1 MERHYKKIVPFIK
14 YEDVPARKIWQGTIQ
29 HHLFS
34 ITLKGGARYTFPE
47 KEVKIREGD
56 LLHFQPG
63 TFQDWKADP
72 EEGWTVYYLIIDL
85 PTGMQALLPPDN
97 LVKGV
102 GRIKLYGNAFDE
114 SRRAFE
120 VMDSWW
126 EKTSSLKEK
135 MLLNQLE
142 FVLLQIRN
150 LYSTTQLDPRIEKAC
165 NFLNSSLEKA
175 TTLNEVVRVAGLSK
189 PRLNTLF
196 NEAFGA
202 PPLQY
207 LKNLRMERAAQL
219 LLFTSLDI
227 DAISTQLSY
236 QERKYFDKLFK
247 RHWKVTP
254 FRYRKQ
260 NQ

>member
-1 MERHYKKIVPFIK
+1 MERHYRKIVPFIK
-14 YEDVPARKIWQGTIQ
+14 YEEVPAGKSWQGTIN

-34 ITLKGGARYTFPE
+34 LTLKGETEYSFPE
-47 KEVKIREGD
+47 KKIKIREGN

-63 TFQDWKADP
+63 TFQKWIADS
-72 EEGWTVYYLIIDL
+72 EKGWTVYYLIIDL
-85 PTGMQALLPPDN
+85 PTGLQALLPPDN
-97 LVKGV
+97 LSKGV
-102 GRIKLYGNAFDE
+102 GRIKLYGSAFDE
-114 SRRAFE
+114 CKKAFG
-120 VMDSWW
+120 VMDRWW
-126 EKTSSLKEK
+126 EKTSSLKEAVF
-135 MLLNQLE
+135 LNQLE
-142 FVLLQIRN
+142 YVLLQIRN
-150 LYSTTQLDPRIEKAC
+150 LYTSTLMDPRIEKAC
-165 NFLNSSLEKA
+165 NFLNSRLEKP
-175 TTLNEVVRVAGLSK
+175 TTLDEVIRVAGLSK

-196 NEAFGA
+196 NEAFGV

-227 DAISTQLSY
+227 DVICTDLGY